1 LTDFIP
7 VTGSSVISGVAHDPV
22 TNTLKVRFTS
32 GKEYHYPGCG
42 LEHFKALTGPAGSSS
57 SSPGG
62 SAGKYFNT
70 HIAGKFGARKT

>member
-1 LTDFIP
+1 MTNFTP
-7 VTGSSVISGVAHDPV
+7 VTGSSVITGVAHDSV

-32 GKEYHYPGCG
+32 GKEYHYPGMG
-42 LEHFKALTGPAGSSS
+42 LEHLTALTGE
-57 SSPGG
+57 G

>member
-1 LTDFIP
+1 LTDFTPII
-7 VTGSSVISGVAHDPV
+7 GSSVIKDVAHDPV

-42 LEHFKALTGPAGSSS
+42 PEHFKALTDLNGRE
-57 SSPGG
+57 G